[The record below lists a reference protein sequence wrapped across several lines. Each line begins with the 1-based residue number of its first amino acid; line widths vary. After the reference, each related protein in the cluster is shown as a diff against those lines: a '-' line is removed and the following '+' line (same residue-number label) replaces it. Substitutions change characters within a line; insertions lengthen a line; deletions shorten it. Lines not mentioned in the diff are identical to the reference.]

1 MSAQLMSHVRY
12 PEDLFKVQRQTLGS
26 YHVTDSGAFFSNE
39 DVWKS
44 PPDPSKDNTTVQPPY
59 YLTMKLPN
67 QSRPAY
73 TLYSTYIPAS
83 GQSAS
88 RSILKGYLAVDSD
101 AGRAK
106 GKVSKDYG
114 KLTLLTIPSD
124 DNVWG
129 PGQVQATVESDPN
142 VSTKLNQLRI
152 GGSTQVLYGNLLT
165 IPVGGGMLYVEPVYV
180 KSTGSTSYPLLQEV
194 IVSFGTKIVMQPT
207 LDSALDDLFGGNS
220 GAPAGDQGTQPV
232 QPPAVGGTGATGGG
246 STATPTPTPSASARP
261 GTSAEL
267 QQAIT
272 DAQNAYSDAQDA
284 LKNGDWT
291 AYGEA
296 QQRLQDAL
304 QRAAAAEGG
313 QAK

>member
-1 MSAQLMSHVRY
+1 
-12 PEDLFKVQRQTLGS
+12 VQRQTLGS

-44 PPDPSKDNTTVQPPY
+44 PPDPSKDNASVQPPY
-59 YLTMKLPN
+59 YLTMKLPG
-67 QSRPAY
+67 QSTAKY

-83 GQSAS
+83 SESTS

-101 AGRAK
+101 AGDTK

-129 PGQVQATVESDPN
+129 PGQVFATAESDP
-142 VSTKLNQLRI
+142 TIAQQLSLLRN
-152 GGSTQVLYGNLLT
+152 TTATTVDYGNLLT
-165 IPVGGGMLYVEPVYV
+165 IPVGGGMLYVEPLYV

-194 IVSFGTKIVMQPT
+194 IVSFGDKIVMQPT
-207 LDSALDDLFGGNS
+207 LDGALDQLFGGNS
-220 GAPAGDQGTQPV
+220 GASAGDQGTQPTTPSTG
-232 QPPAVGGTGATGGG
+232 QSGGGGTGSG
-246 STATPTPTPSASARP
+246 STPTATPTPTPAPTSSGESAALRQ
-261 GTSAEL
+261 AIAQA
-267 QQAIT
+267 QQAYD
-272 DAQNAYSDAQDA
+272 DAQTA

-296 QQRLQDAL
+296 QQRLQQAL
-304 QRAAAAEGG
+304 QAAAAAEG
-313 QAK
+313 Q